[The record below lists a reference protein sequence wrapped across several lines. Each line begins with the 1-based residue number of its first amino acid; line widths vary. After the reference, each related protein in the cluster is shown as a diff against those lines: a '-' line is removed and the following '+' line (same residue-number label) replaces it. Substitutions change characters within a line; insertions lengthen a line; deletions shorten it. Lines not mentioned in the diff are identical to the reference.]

1 MSSAFSAFYSHGNA
15 HLDERKR
22 LKRKF
27 IDVAHSIRTP
37 ANWMPGGDIIIP
49 RSIKVE
55 EAKV

>member
-1 MSSAFSAFYSHGNA
+1 MSAAFSASYSHGNA

-27 IDVAHSIRTP
+27 IDVAHIIRTP
-37 ANWMPGGDIIIP
+37 ANRMPGGDIIIP
-49 RSIKVE
+49 RSVKDE